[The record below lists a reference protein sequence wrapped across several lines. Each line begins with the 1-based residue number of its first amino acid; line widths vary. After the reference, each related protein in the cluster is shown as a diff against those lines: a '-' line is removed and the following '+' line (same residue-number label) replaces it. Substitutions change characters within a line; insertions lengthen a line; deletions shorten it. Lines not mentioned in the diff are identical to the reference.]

1 MNNITQIIEYRKSVI
16 KYAKNKGIPKAL
28 EEFNVS
34 RATIYRWIKK
44 FDGTNKSLLDKSR
57 RPHSHPNQHTE
68 KEIRNIINY
77 KAKNKNKGL
86 VMFWLKLRKK
96 TGYSRSIVSL
106 YRVMIRL
113 GIYKKTPSKKKQPE
127 NREYKQTTYPGEKVQ
142 VDVKYVPTNC
152 MLNEDKEND
161 IRYYQYTAIDEYSR
175 QRVVMATKEHST
187 YESAKF
193 VKLIIKK
200 FKFNIETVQ
209 TDNGLEFTNRLSYKA
224 DRNTKTFFEK
234 ELELNNIKHKLIK
247 PRTPKQNGKV
257 ERSHRKD
264 QENLYFEQKFL
275 NFEDFKRKL
284 SRWIRE
290 YNNTGMKP
298 LNWKSPNQFLEE
310 YKKLT
315 AEK

>member
-16 KYAKNKGIPKAL
+16 KYAKNKGVPKAL

-68 KEIRNIINY
+68 EELRNIKNY
-77 KAKNKNKGL
+77 KAKNKKKGL
-86 VMFWLKLRKK
+86 VMLWLKLREK

-106 YRVMIRL
+106 YRAMIRL
-113 GIYKKTPSKKKQPE
+113 GIYKKTPSKKKQSE
-127 NREYKQTTYPGEKVQ
+127 NRKYKQATYPGEKIQ
-142 VDVKYVPTNC
+142 VDVKYVPINC

-264 QENLYFEQKFL
+264 QENLYYEQKFL

>member
-16 KYAKNKGIPKAL
+16 KYVKNKGVPKAL

-68 KEIRNIINY
+68 EELRNIRNY

-86 VMFWLKLRKK
+86 VMLWLKLRKK

-106 YRVMIRL
+106 YRAMIRL
-113 GIYKKTPSKKKQPE
+113 GIYKKTPSKKKQSE
-127 NREYKQTTYPGEKVQ
+127 NRKYKQATYPGEKIQ
-142 VDVKYVPTNC
+142 VDVKYVPINC

-264 QENLYFEQKFL
+264 QENLYYEQKFL

>member
-16 KYAKNKGIPKAL
+16 KYAKNKGVQKTL
-28 EEFNVS
+28 EEFKVS

-68 KEIRNIINY
+68 EELRNIRNY

-86 VMFWLKLRKK
+86 VMLWLKLREK

-106 YRVMIRL
+106 YRAMTRL
-113 GIYKKTPSKKKQPE
+113 GIYKKAPSKKKQPE
-127 NREYKQTTYPGEKVQ
+127 SREYKQATYPGEKIQ

-152 MLNEDKEND
+152 MLNEDKEKN

-224 DRNTKTFFEK
+224 DRNIKTFFEK
-234 ELELNNIKHKLIK
+234 ELELNNIKHKSIK

-264 QENLYFEQKFL
+264 QENLYYEQKFL

-290 YNNTGMKP
+290 YNNIGMKP
-298 LNWKSPNQFLEE
+298 LNWKSPNQILEE

>member
-16 KYAKNKGIPKAL
+16 KHAKNKGVQKTL
-28 EEFNVS
+28 EEFKVS

-68 KEIRNIINY
+68 EELRNIRNY

-86 VMFWLKLRKK
+86 VMLWLKLREK

-106 YRVMIRL
+106 YRAMIRL

-127 NREYKQTTYPGEKVQ
+127 SGEYKQATYPGEKIQ

-152 MLNEDKEND
+152 MLNEDKEKN

-200 FKFNIETVQ
+200 FNFNIETVQ
-209 TDNGLEFTNRLSYKA
+209 TDNGFEFTNRLSYEA

-264 QENLYFEQKFL
+264 QENLYYEQKFL

-298 LNWKSPNQFLEE
+298 LNWKSPNQILEE
-310 YKKLT
+310 YMKLT

>member
-16 KYAKNKGIPKAL
+16 KYVKNKGVPKAL

-68 KEIRNIINY
+68 EELRNIKNY
-77 KAKNKNKGL
+77 KAKNKKKGL
-86 VMFWLKLRKK
+86 VMLWLKLREK

-106 YRVMIRL
+106 YRAMIRL
-113 GIYKKTPSKKKQPE
+113 GIYKKTPSKKKQSE
-127 NREYKQTTYPGEKVQ
+127 NRKYKQATYPGEKIQ

-264 QENLYFEQKFL
+264 QENLYYEQKFL

-298 LNWKSPNQFLEE
+298 LNWKSPNQILEE

>member
-16 KYAKNKGIPKAL
+16 KYAKNKGVPKAL

-34 RATIYRWIKK
+34 RTTIYRWIKK

-68 KEIRNIINY
+68 EELRNIRNY
-77 KAKNKNKGL
+77 KAKNKKKGL
-86 VMFWLKLRKK
+86 VMLWLKLREK

-106 YRVMIRL
+106 YRAMIRL
-113 GIYKKTPSKKKQPE
+113 GIYKKTPSKKKQSE
-127 NREYKQTTYPGEKVQ
+127 NRKYKQATYPGEKIQ
-142 VDVKYVPTNC
+142 VDVKHVPTNC
-152 MLNEDKEND
+152 MLKEDKENG

-264 QENLYFEQKFL
+264 QENLYYEQKFL

>member
-16 KYAKNKGIPKAL
+16 KYAKNKGVPKAL

-68 KEIRNIINY
+68 EELRNIKNY
-77 KAKNKNKGL
+77 KAKNKKKGL
-86 VMFWLKLRKK
+86 VMLWLKLREK

-106 YRVMIRL
+106 YRAMIRL
-113 GIYKKTPSKKKQPE
+113 GIYKKTPSKKKQSE
-127 NREYKQTTYPGEKVQ
+127 NRKYKQATYPGEKIQ
-142 VDVKYVPTNC
+142 VDVKYVPINC

-264 QENLYFEQKFL
+264 QENLYYEQKFL

-298 LNWKSPNQFLEE
+298 LNWKSPNQILEE